1 MSSPRRSISR
11 TNTTT
16 ICPSSSELRSRPR
29 EPEQRV
35 WIRESSNPTDTS
47 DHAWGSPYARA
58 TGAGL
63 ANEII
68 ARLTGTP
75 VTLGSGT
82 NSTLDLNSATFPYNK
97 SFYAD
102 FSHDNNLVTLLPT
115 LGLEWES
122 DLPSQPKADA
132 VPAHK

>member
-1 MSSPRRSISR
+1 MIFPSFSELSERSSKLDQLGLTRG
-11 TNTTT
+11 
-16 ICPSSSELRSRPR
+16 SSSLAD
-29 EPEQRV
+29 
-35 WIRESSNPTDTS
+35 IS

-82 NSTLDLNSATFPYNK
+82 NSTLDLNSATFSYNK